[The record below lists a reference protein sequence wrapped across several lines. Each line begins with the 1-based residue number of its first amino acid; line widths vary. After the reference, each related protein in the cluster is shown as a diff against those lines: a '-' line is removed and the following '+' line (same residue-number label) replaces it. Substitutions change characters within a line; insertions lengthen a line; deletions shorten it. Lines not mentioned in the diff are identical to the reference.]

1 MLMKDKKRILLII
14 NPIAGKLSTK
24 ASRFRMAELFR
35 KNGYQVDMKSTKA
48 KGHATQL
55 VLEHALDNDIIVCCG
70 GDGTLNE
77 VISGVMQLGV
87 QIPVGYIPA
96 GTTNDFATSLNLS
109 SQIEVAAQTIMAGH
123 KKTLDIGSFNDKRYF
138 NYIASFGAF
147 TGTSYS
153 TPQSSKNM
161 IGHLAYVLE
170 GVKDIPSIH
179 PYHVRVEANG
189 EVYEDD
195 YVFGAVSNSTSIGGI
210 VKLDADQVDLNDGL
224 LELILVKNPKTP
236 LDLHKIIL
244 FLSKKENNNDTIVF
258 LKTAEATFTMQEP
271 ISWTIDGEYEPGGTS
286 IKIKNI
292 PNAITI
298 FA

>member
-1 MLMKDKKRILLII
+1 M
-14 NPIAGKLSTK
+14 
-24 ASRFRMAELFR
+24 
-35 KNGYQVDMKSTKA
+35 
-48 KGHATQL
+48 
-55 VLEHALDNDIIVCCG
+55 
-70 GDGTLNE
+70 NE
-77 VISGVMQLGV
+77 VISGVMQLRV